1 MRTFT
6 LMDWGRVL
14 VSLVVVIGFFAVVLT
29 VLTTKLQGN
38 ATPEVLL
45 VLLGALTA
53 AFGQVVSYWMGSSAS
68 SSKKDETIGEMAAKA

>member
-1 MRTFT
+1 MRT

-14 VSLVVVIGFFAVVLT
+14 VSLVVVVGFFAVIII

-68 SSKKDETIGEMAAKA
+68 SSKKDETIGEMAAKT